1 MTKEKTYDIV
11 IVGAGPGGL
20 AAGIKAAEAGKH
32 YLIIEKGKKPFQ
44 GIIDSYPKGKAVY
57 PTIPKGCDEPFQIE
71 GLAPPKEKVPVE
83 KYVEQIED
91 IVESLNL
98 NIIYNEEFKD
108 IAHTKSGYTVR
119 TANNDY
125 AAENIILAFG
135 SNIPNDLG
143 VYGEAKTVARKI
155 GNVKDYVKITTLVI
169 GGGNS
174 AADIVT
180 AISRAKREANST
192 MPVYWAHRKEK
203 FRVNKD
209 TARDIGEELLLGGQ
223 IRILQEAIPKI
234 GEVDEDGIDRLYL
247 HQSSGIDRRSDVF
260 LYQGMSFPMKNV
272 IACVGTQGPSAI
284 FRKLHLKQVER
295 SGDVSKSGSTGDL
308 LLLDKNLQTNRKGIY
323 AIGGSISP
331 VIVEIQEDG
340 TLKEKKHTNLIYTAI
355 KDAQIVIDG
364 ILSQNSS

>member
-1 MTKEKTYDIV
+1 MAIGKKYDIV
-11 IVGAGPGGL
+11 IVGAGPSGL
-20 AAGIKAAEAGKH
+20 AAGINAAEAGKH

-44 GIIDSYPKGKAVY
+44 GIIDSYPKGKTVY
-57 PTIPKGCDEPFQIE
+57 PTIPKDCDEPFQIE
-71 GLAPPKEKVPVE
+71 SLAPPEEKVPVE

-91 IVESLNL
+91 VVASLNL
-98 NIIYNEEFKD
+98 NVVYNEEFKD
-108 IAHTKSGYTVR
+108 ITHTKSGYTVK
-119 TANNDY
+119 TSNNDY
-125 AAENIILAFG
+125 ATENIILAFG

-155 GNVKDYVKITTLVI
+155 ENVNDYINVTTLVI
-169 GGGNS
+169 GGGNT

-180 AISRAKREANST
+180 AISKAKRKAEST

-203 FRVNKD
+203 FRINKD

-234 GEVDEDGIDRLYL
+234 GEVDSDGIDRLYL
-247 HQSSGIDRRSDVF
+247 HQSSGIDQRSDVF

-284 FRKLHLKQVER
+284 FKKLNLKQVAR
-295 SGDVSKSGSTGDL
+295 SGDVSKSGNSGDL
-308 LLLDKNLQTNRKGIY
+308 LLLGKNLQTNRKGIF

-331 VIVEIQEDG
+331 VVVEIQEDG
-340 TLKEKKHTNLIYTAI
+340 TLEEKKHTNLIYTAI
-355 KDAQIVIDG
+355 KDAKIVIDG
-364 ILSQNSS
+364 ILSKN